1 MAIKQKNTTT
11 HTPPDAAKLIAE
23 RDGLTDEKLRA
34 LYKEHRESPYVSVP
48 LTEER
53 FKQTYRRFLNVE
65 IAAWK
70 ALEAQRWA
78 LHDRMDRES
87 QSLCARLGY

>member
-1 MAIKQKNTTT
+1 MAKITE
-11 HTPPDAAKLIAE
+11 AEKLIAE
-23 RDGLTDEKLRA
+23 RDALTDDKLHA
-34 LYKEHRESPYVSVP
+34 LYQEHRESPYVKYP
-48 LTEER
+48 LTETAFAR
-53 FKQTYRRFLNVE
+53 TYRRFLNVE

-70 ALEAQRWA
+70 ALEAQKWA

>member
-1 MAIKQKNTTT
+1 MAKITE
-11 HTPPDAAKLIAE
+11 AEKLIAE
-23 RDGLTDEKLRA
+23 RDALTDDKLHA
-34 LYKEHRESPYVSVP
+34 LYQEHRESPYVDVP

-53 FKQTYRRFLNVE
+53 FRQTYLRFLNVE

-70 ALEAQRWA
+70 ALYAGKLA

>member
-1 MAIKQKNTTT
+1 MTKITEV
-11 HTPPDAAKLIAE
+11 DRLIAE
-23 RDGLTDEKLRA
+23 RDALTDDKLHA
-34 LYKEHRESPYVSVP
+34 LYQEHRESPYVSVP

-53 FKQTYRRFLNVE
+53 FKQTYRRFLDVE

-70 ALEAQRWA
+70 ALEAQKWA

-87 QSLCARLGY
+87 QCLCARLGY

>member
-1 MAIKQKNTTT
+1 MTKITEV
-11 HTPPDAAKLIAE
+11 DRLIAE
-23 RDGLTDEKLRA
+23 RDALTDDKLHA
-34 LYKEHRESPYVSVP
+34 LYQEHRESPYVDVP

-53 FKQTYRRFLNVE
+53 FRQTYRRFLNVE

-70 ALEAQRWA
+70 ALEARKWA
-78 LHDRMDRES
+78 LHDRMDHES

>member
-1 MAIKQKNTTT
+1 MAKITE
-11 HTPPDAAKLIAE
+11 AEKLIAE
-23 RDGLTDEKLRA
+23 RDALTDDKLHA
-34 LYKEHRESPYVSVP
+34 LYQEHRESPYVNVP

-53 FKQTYRRFLNVE
+53 FRQTYRRFLNVE

-70 ALEAQRWA
+70 ALEARRWA

>member
-1 MAIKQKNTTT
+1 MQTTY
-11 HTPPDAAKLIAE
+11 TPPEAVKLIAE
-23 RDGLTDEKLRA
+23 RNALTDEKLRA
-34 LYKEHRESPYVSVP
+34 LYQEHMESPYVDTP

-53 FKQTYRRFLNVE
+53 FRQTYRRFLNVE

-70 ALEAQRWA
+70 ALGAQRWA

-87 QSLCARLGY
+87 QRLCARLGY

>member
-1 MAIKQKNTTT
+1 MAKITE
-11 HTPPDAAKLIAE
+11 AEKLIAE
-23 RDGLTDEKLRA
+23 RDALTDNKLRM
-34 LYKEHRESPYVSVP
+34 LHREHMESPYVDVP

-53 FKQTYRRFLNVE
+53 FKRTYRRFLNVE

-70 ALEAQRWA
+70 ALEARRWA

-87 QSLCARLGY
+87 QYLCTRLGY

>member
-1 MAIKQKNTTT
+1 MTKITEV
-11 HTPPDAAKLIAE
+11 DRLIAE
-23 RDGLTDEKLRA
+23 RDALTDDKLHA
-34 LYKEHRESPYVSVP
+34 LYQEHRESPYVEAP

-53 FKQTYRRFLNVE
+53 FKRTYLRFLNVE

-70 ALEAQRWA
+70 ALEARRWA